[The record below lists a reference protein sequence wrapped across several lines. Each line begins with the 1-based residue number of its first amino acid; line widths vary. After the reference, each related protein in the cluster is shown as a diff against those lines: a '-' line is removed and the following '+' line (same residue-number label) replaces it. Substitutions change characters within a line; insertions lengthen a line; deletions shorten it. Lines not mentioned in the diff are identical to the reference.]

1 MTNLIQDIVSGLG
14 LGGTYA
20 LLALGL
26 ALVFSVLRLI
36 NFAYGELMTITG
48 YIMFFALG
56 AGIATPLVLVLG
68 ILGAGVASV
77 AMERVVFRPFRNA
90 DATTLLLTSF
100 ALSVGLQTLFQTTIS
115 ANAKGVNLSFIPGVV
130 NIGKVQIQGIELV
143 ATVTSLVVLL
153 ALGVFL
159 LRTTLGVSIRA
170 TAENFHVARL
180 MGIRANRVIVT
191 CFLISGLLAGVAGV
205 LWVMQEASVNPL
217 LGATPVLK
225 AFVAAIVGGLGSLR
239 GVVVAGF
246 LLGFLETFLQAYLP
260 GAESGYRDA
269 FLWLI
274 LIGVL
279 LLRPQGLFSPAPER
293 A

>member
-239 GVVVAGF
+239 GVVLAGF

-279 LLRPQGLFSPAPER
+279 LLRPQGLFAPAPER

>member
-1 MTNLIQDIVSGLG
+1 MTNAVQDIVNALG

-26 ALVFSVLRLI
+26 ALVFSILGLI
-36 NFAYGELMTITG
+36 NFAYGELMTVTG
-48 YIMFFALG
+48 YILFFALG
-56 AGIATPLVLVLG
+56 AGITTPLVIVLA
-68 ILGAGVASV
+68 IAGAGAASI

-100 ALSVGLQTLFQTTIS
+100 ALSVGLQTLFQTSIS
-115 ANAKGVNLSFIPGVV
+115 ANAKGVDLNFIPGVINV
-130 NIGKVQIQGIELV
+130 GRIRVGGIQLV
-143 ATVTSLVVLL
+143 ATATSLVVLVC
-153 ALGVFL
+153 LGVFL

-170 TAENFHVARL
+170 TAENFDVARL
-180 MGIRANRVIVT
+180 MGIRANRVILAS
-191 CFLISGLLAGVAGV
+191 FLVSGLLAGIAGV
-205 LWVMQEASVNPL
+205 LWVMQRASVDPL
-217 LGATPVLK
+217 LGAAPVLK

-246 LLGFLETFLQAYLP
+246 LLGFLETFLQTYLP
-260 GAESGYRDA
+260 GSVSGYRDA
-269 FLWLI
+269 MLWVI

-279 LLRPQGLFSPAPER
+279 LLRPQGLFAPAAER

>member
-1 MTNLIQDIVSGLG
+1 VTNVAQDIVNGLG

-26 ALVFSVLRLI
+26 ALVFSILRLI
-36 NFAYGELMTITG
+36 NFAYGELMTVTG
-48 YIMFFALG
+48 YILFFALG
-56 AGIATPLVLVLG
+56 AGLATPLVVVLG

-100 ALSVGLQTLFQTTIS
+100 ALSVGLQTLFQTSIS

-130 NIGKVQIQGIELV
+130 NIGKVQIEGIELV
-143 ATVTSLVVLL
+143 AGVTSLVVLL
-153 ALGVFL
+153 VLGVFL

-170 TAENFHVARL
+170 TAENFDVARL

-191 CFLISGLLAGVAGV
+191 CFLVSGLLAGVAGV
-205 LWVMQEASVNPL
+205 LWVMQRASVDPL

-225 AFVAAIVGGLGSLR
+225 AFVAAILGGLGSLR
-239 GVVVAGF
+239 GVVLAGF
-246 LLGFLETFLQAYLP
+246 LLGFLETFLQSYLP

-269 FLWLI
+269 ILWVI

-279 LLRPQGLFSPAPER
+279 LLRPQGLFAPAPER

>member
-1 MTNLIQDIVSGLG
+1 MTNLVQDIVSGLG

-239 GVVVAGF
+239 GVVLAGF

-279 LLRPQGLFSPAPER
+279 LLRPQGLFAPAPER

>member
-1 MTNLIQDIVSGLG
+1 MTNVVQDIVSGLG
-14 LGGTYA
+14 LGGIYA

-26 ALVFSVLRLI
+26 ALVFSILRLI
-36 NFAYGELMTITG
+36 NFAYGELMTVTG
-48 YIMFFALG
+48 YILFFALG
-56 AGIATPLVLVLG
+56 AGLATPLVVVFG
-68 ILGAGVASV
+68 ILGAGLASI

-100 ALSVGLQTLFQTTIS
+100 ALSVGLQTLFQTSIS
-115 ANAKGVNLSFIPGVV
+115 ANAKGVNLAFIPGVV

-153 ALGVFL
+153 LLGIFL
-159 LRTTLGVSIRA
+159 LRTTIGVSIRA

-180 MGIRANRVIVT
+180 MGIRANRVIIT
-191 CFLISGLLAGVAGV
+191 CFLVSGLLAGVAGV
-205 LWVMQEASVNPL
+205 LWVTQRASVDPL
-217 LGATPVLK
+217 MGATPVLK

-239 GVVVAGF
+239 GVVLAGF
-246 LLGFLETFLQAYLP
+246 LLGFLETLLQTYLP
-260 GAESGYRDA
+260 GTYSGYRDA
-269 FLWLI
+269 ILWVI

-279 LLRPQGLFSPAPER
+279 LLRPQGLFAPAPER

>member
-1 MTNLIQDIVSGLG
+1 MTTVAQDIANGLG

-26 ALVFSVLRLI
+26 AVVFSILRLI

-48 YIMFFALG
+48 YILFFALG
-56 AGIATPLVLVLG
+56 AGLATPLVVVLG
-68 ILGAGVASV
+68 ILGAGVGSV

-100 ALSVGLQTLFQTTIS
+100 ALSVGLQTLFQTSIS

-130 NIGKVQIQGIELV
+130 NIGKVQIEGIELV
-143 ATVTSLVVLL
+143 AGVASLVVLL
-153 ALGVFL
+153 VLGVFL

-170 TAENFHVARL
+170 TAENFDVARL
-180 MGIRANRVIVT
+180 MGIRANRVIIT
-191 CFLISGLLAGVAGV
+191 CFLVSGLLAGVAGV
-205 LWVMQEASVNPL
+205 LWVMQRASVDPL

-225 AFVAAIVGGLGSLR
+225 AFVAAIVGGLGSRR
-239 GVVVAGF
+239 GVVLAGF
-246 LLGFLETFLQAYLP
+246 LLGFLETFLQTYLP

-269 FLWLI
+269 ILWVI

-279 LLRPQGLFSPAPER
+279 LLRPQGLFAPAPER

>member
-1 MTNLIQDIVSGLG
+1 VTNAAQDIVNGLG

-26 ALVFSVLRLI
+26 ALVFSILRLI

-48 YIMFFALG
+48 YILFFALG
-56 AGIATPLVLVLG
+56 AGLATPLVVVLG

-100 ALSVGLQTLFQTTIS
+100 ALSVGLQTLFQTSIS

-130 NIGKVQIQGIELV
+130 NIGKVQIEGIELV
-143 ATVTSLVVLL
+143 AGVTSLVVLL
-153 ALGVFL
+153 LLGVFL

-170 TAENFHVARL
+170 TAENFDVARL

-191 CFLISGLLAGVAGV
+191 CFLVSGLLAGIAGV
-205 LWVMQEASVNPL
+205 LWVMQRASVDPL

-239 GVVVAGF
+239 GVVLAGF
-246 LLGFLETFLQAYLP
+246 LLGFLETFLQSYLP

-269 FLWLI
+269 ILWVI

-279 LLRPQGLFSPAPER
+279 LLRPQGLFAPAPER

>member
-1 MTNLIQDIVSGLG
+1 VTNAVQDIVNGLG

-56 AGIATPLVLVLG
+56 AGLATPLVLVLG
-68 ILGAGVASV
+68 ILGAGAASLV
-77 AMERVVFRPFRNA
+77 MERVVFRPFRNA

-100 ALSVGLQTLFQTTIS
+100 ALSAGLQTLFQTTIS
-115 ANAKGVNLSFIPGVV
+115 ANAKGVNLTFIPGVV
-130 NIGKVQIQGIELV
+130 NIGQIQIEGTELV
-143 ATVTSLVVLL
+143 ATITSLVVLL
-153 ALGVFL
+153 ALGFFL

-170 TAENFHVARL
+170 TAENFDVARL
-180 MGIRANRVIVT
+180 MGIRSNRVIVT
-191 CFLISGLLAGVAGV
+191 CFLVSGLLAGVAGV
-205 LWVMQEASVNPL
+205 LWVAQVASVTPL
-217 LGATPVLK
+217 MGTTPVLK

-239 GVVVAGF
+239 GVVLAGF
-246 LLGFLETFLQAYLP
+246 LLGFLETLLQTYLP
-260 GAESGYRDA
+260 GSASGYRDA
-269 FLWLI
+269 VLWVI

-279 LLRPQGLFSPAPER
+279 LFRPQGLFAPAVER

>member
-1 MTNLIQDIVSGLG
+1 VTNLIQDIVSGLG

-56 AGIATPLVLVLG
+56 AGLVTPLVLVLG
-68 ILGAGVASV
+68 ILGAGVGSV

-115 ANAKGVNLSFIPGVV
+115 ANAKGINLSFIPGVV

-239 GVVVAGF
+239 GVVLAGF

-279 LLRPQGLFSPAPER
+279 LLRPQGLFAPAPER

>member
-1 MTNLIQDIVSGLG
+1 MTNVVQDIVNGLG

-26 ALVFSVLRLI
+26 ALVFSILRLI
-36 NFAYGELMTITG
+36 NFAYGELMTVTG

-56 AGIATPLVLVLG
+56 AGLATPLVVVLG
-68 ILGAGVASV
+68 ILGAGVASLV
-77 AMERVVFRPFRNA
+77 MERLVFRPFRNA
-90 DATTLLLTSF
+90 DPTTLLLTSF
-100 ALSVGLQTLFQTTIS
+100 ALSVGLQTVFQSAIS
-115 ANAKGVNLSFIPGVV
+115 ANAKGVNLTFIPGVV
-130 NIGKVQIQGIELV
+130 NIGQVQIEGIELV
-143 ATVTSLVVLL
+143 ATITSLAVLL

-191 CFLISGLLAGVAGV
+191 CFLVSGLLAGVAGV
-205 LWVMQEASVNPL
+205 LWVSQEASVTPL
-217 LGATPVLK
+217 MGTTPVLK

-239 GVVVAGF
+239 GVVLAGF
-246 LLGFLETFLQAYLP
+246 LLGFLETLLQTYLP
-260 GAESGYRDA
+260 GSASGYRDA
-269 FLWLI
+269 VLWVI

-279 LLRPQGLFSPAPER
+279 LFRPQGLFAPAAER
-293 A
+293 T

>member
-1 MTNLIQDIVSGLG
+1 MTNVIQNIVSGLG
-14 LGGTYA
+14 LGGIYA

-26 ALVFSVLRLI
+26 ALVFSILGLI

-48 YIMFFALG
+48 YILFFALG
-56 AGIATPLVLVLG
+56 AGLATPLVVILG
-68 ILGAGVASV
+68 ILGAGAASV
-77 AMERVVFRPFRNA
+77 AMEKVVFRPFRNA

-115 ANAKGVNLSFIPGVV
+115 ANAKGVNLDFIPGVV
-130 NIGKVQIQGIELV
+130 NVGSIQVQGIELV
-143 ATVTSLVVLL
+143 ATITSLLVLL
-153 ALGVFL
+153 VLGAFL

-180 MGIRANRVIVT
+180 MGIRANLVIVT
-191 CFLISGLLAGVAGV
+191 CFLVSGLLAGVAGA
-205 LWVMQEASVNPL
+205 LWVMQAASVTPL
-217 LGATPVLK
+217 MGATPVLK

-239 GVVVAGF
+239 GVVLAGF
-246 LLGFLETFLQAYLP
+246 LLGFLETFLQRYLP

-269 FLWLI
+269 ILWVI

-279 LLRPQGLFSPAPER
+279 LLRPQGLFAPAPER

>member
-1 MTNLIQDIVSGLG
+1 VTSAVQDIVNALG

-26 ALVFSVLRLI
+26 ALVFSILRLI

-48 YIMFFALG
+48 YILFFALG
-56 AGIATPLVLVLG
+56 AGLATPLVIVLG
-68 ILGAGVASV
+68 IVGAGVASI

-100 ALSVGLQTLFQTTIS
+100 AVSVGLQTLFQASIS
-115 ANAKGVNLSFIPGVV
+115 ANAKGVDLSFIPGVV
-130 NIGKVQIQGIELV
+130 HIGRVDVGGIQLV
-143 ATVTSLVVLL
+143 ATVTSLVVLVC
-153 ALGVFL
+153 LGAFL

-180 MGIRANRVIVT
+180 MGIRANRVIVAS
-191 CFLISGLLAGVAGV
+191 FFVSGLLAGVAGV
-205 LWVMQEASVNPL
+205 LWVMQRASVDPL
-217 LGATPVLK
+217 MGATPVLK

-246 LLGFLETFLQAYLP
+246 LLGFLETFLQTYLP
-260 GAESGYRDA
+260 GTVSGYRDA
-269 FLWLI
+269 LVWVL

-279 LLRPQGLFSPAPER
+279 LFRPEGLFAPAAER

>member
-1 MTNLIQDIVSGLG
+1 MTSVVQDIVNGLG

-26 ALVFSVLRLI
+26 ALVFSILRLI

-48 YIMFFALG
+48 YILFFAIG
-56 AGIATPLVLVLG
+56 AGLATPLVIVLG
-68 ILGAGVASV
+68 IVGAGVASV

-100 ALSVGLQTLFQTTIS
+100 ALSVALQTLFQATIS
-115 ANAKGVNLSFIPGVV
+115 ANAKGIDLSFIPGQIS
-130 NIGKVQIQGIELV
+130 IGGVQVGGTQLV
-143 ATVTSLVVLL
+143 STVTSLVVLVC
-153 ALGVFL
+153 LGMFL
-159 LRTTLGVSIRA
+159 MRTTLGVSIRA

-180 MGIRANRVIVT
+180 MGIRANRVIVSS
-191 CFLISGLLAGVAGV
+191 FLVSGLLAGVAGV
-205 LWVMQEASVNPL
+205 LWVIQIASVSPL
-217 LGATPVLK
+217 MGTTPVLK

-239 GVVVAGF
+239 GVVLAGF
-246 LLGFLETFLQAYLP
+246 LLGFLETLLQTYLP
-260 GAESGYRDA
+260 GSASGYRDA
-269 FLWLI
+269 MLWVI

-279 LLRPQGLFSPAPER
+279 LLRPQGLFAPAAER

>member
-1 MTNLIQDIVSGLG
+1 MTNVVQDLVNGLG

-26 ALVFSVLRLI
+26 ALVFSILRLI
-36 NFAYGELMTITG
+36 NFAYGELMTVTG
-48 YIMFFALG
+48 YILFFALG
-56 AGIATPLVLVLG
+56 AGLATPLVVVLG
-68 ILGAGVASV
+68 ILGAGIASV

-100 ALSVGLQTLFQTTIS
+100 ALSVGLQTVFQTSIS

-130 NIGKVQIQGIELV
+130 NIGKVQIEGIDLV

-153 ALGVFL
+153 VLGVFL

-170 TAENFHVARL
+170 TAENFDVARL

-191 CFLISGLLAGVAGV
+191 CFLVSGLLAGVAGV
-205 LWVMQEASVNPL
+205 LWVMQRASVDPL
-217 LGATPVLK
+217 MGATPVLK

-239 GVVVAGF
+239 GVVLAGF
-246 LLGFLETFLQAYLP
+246 LLGFLETLLQTYLP

-269 FLWLI
+269 ILWVV

-279 LLRPQGLFSPAPER
+279 LLRPQGLFAPAPER

>member
-1 MTNLIQDIVSGLG
+1 MTNLVQDIVSGLG

-239 GVVVAGF
+239 GVVLAGF

-274 LIGVL
+274 FIGVL
-279 LLRPQGLFSPAPER
+279 LLRPQGLFAPAPER

>member
-1 MTNLIQDIVSGLG
+1 
-14 LGGTYA
+14 
-20 LLALGL
+20 
-26 ALVFSVLRLI
+26 
-36 NFAYGELMTITG
+36 
-48 YIMFFALG
+48 
-56 AGIATPLVLVLG
+56 
-68 ILGAGVASV
+68 
-77 AMERVVFRPFRNA
+77 MERVVFRPFRNA

-239 GVVVAGF
+239 GVVLAGF

-279 LLRPQGLFSPAPER
+279 LLRPQGLFAPAPER